1 MEPLFQSE
9 RLLYRHFHR
18 SDAHEL
24 ALLLNDYDVYKTSLN
39 LPYPF
44 TADDGLRLITSG
56 QEQREA
62 YLVDSL
68 AVVDKASGKL
78 VGFLRLT
85 YSYFHRH
92 AELGYVIDRTFRGL
106 GYGTEAVGASVSY
119 LFSMKHFHRVYC
131 RQLGRNPASEKIMEK
146 VGFTREGVLVRH
158 FFKIDR
164 YVDVTVY
171 GLNCSSKD
179 AVMPRDKALRPPTIS

>member
-1 MEPLFQSE
+1 MESLFQSE
-9 RLLYRHFHR
+9 RLFYRHFQR
-18 SDAHEL
+18 SDAREL
-24 ALLLNDYDVYKTSLN
+24 ALLLNDFDVYKTSLN
-39 LPYPF
+39 LSYPF
-44 TADDGLRLITSG
+44 TADDALRLITSG
-56 QEQREA
+56 QAQQET

-68 AVVDKASGKL
+68 AVVDKDRGGL

-92 AELGYVIDRTFRGL
+92 AELGYVIGRSFRGH
-106 GYGTEAVGASVSY
+106 GYGTEAVGASVLY

-131 RQLGRNPASEKIMEK
+131 RQLGSNPASERIMEK
-146 VGFTREGVLVRH
+146 TGFTCEGVLVRH

-164 YVDVTVY
+164 NVDVTVY

-179 AVMPRDKALRPPTIS
+179 AVMPRDKALRPPTTS

>member
-1 MEPLFQSE
+1 MESLFQSE
-9 RLLYRHFHR
+9 RLFYRHFQR
-18 SDAHEL
+18 SDAREL
-24 ALLLNDYDVYKTSLN
+24 ALLLNDFDVYKTSLN
-39 LPYPF
+39 LSYPF
-44 TADDGLRLITSG
+44 TADDALRLITSG
-56 QEQREA
+56 QAQQET

-68 AVVDKASGKL
+68 AVVDKDRGGL

-92 AELGYVIDRTFRGL
+92 AELGYVIGRSFRGH
-106 GYGTEAVGASVSY
+106 GYGTEAVGASVLY

-131 RQLGRNPASEKIMEK
+131 RQLGRNPASERIMEK
-146 VGFTREGVLVRH
+146 TGFTCEGVLVRH

-164 YVDVTVY
+164 NVDVTVY

-179 AVMPRDKALRPPTIS
+179 AVMPRDKALRPPTTS

>member
-1 MEPLFQSE
+1 MESLFQSE
-9 RLLYRHFHR
+9 RLFYRHFQR
-18 SDAHEL
+18 SDAREL
-24 ALLLNDYDVYKTSLN
+24 ALLLNDFDVYKTSLN

-44 TADDGLRLITSG
+44 TPDDALRLITSG
-56 QEQREA
+56 QAQQET

-68 AVVDKASGKL
+68 AVVDKDRGGL

-92 AELGYVIDRTFRGL
+92 AELGYVIGRSFRGL

-131 RQLGRNPASEKIMEK
+131 RQLGSNPASERIMEK
-146 VGFTREGVLVRH
+146 TGFTCEGVLVRH

-164 YVDVTVY
+164 NVDVTVY

-179 AVMPRDKALRPPTIS
+179 AVMPRDKALRPPTTS